1 MRWLRPT
8 VRLIPRPAAESL
20 FLTRNLRAVRGV
32 RRGPLFIGS
41 PKESLING
49 HMSEALSRRTERKHR
64 QRAANRGAIVDA
76 ARRVAT
82 REGAGDLSLRAVA
95 AEAGYAPASV
105 YEYFQNRA
113 ELVLAL
119 AGEDLGLLVR
129 SLRESAGDQAG
140 AAKAAFELLRASG
153 ALPAAAATLERAEA
167 PQEAERLFNGKLIAA
182 LTVLAES
189 AGRAPLKGRD
199 EQAEVVLF
207 AAALAGLALLARA
220 GRLKALGFEERELL
234 DRLDKRFRV

>member
-1 MRWLRPT
+1 MRQAT
-8 VRLIPRPAAESL
+8 
-20 FLTRNLRAVRGV
+20 
-32 RRGPLFIGS
+32 
-41 PKESLING
+41 
-49 HMSEALSRRTERKHR
+49 SRRTERKHR

-105 YEYFQNRA
+105 YEYFRNRA

-119 AGEDLGLLVR
+119 AGEDLGRLAR
-129 SLRESAGDQAG
+129 SLRESKGGQAG

-153 ALPAAAATLERAEA
+153 ALPAAVATLERGEA
-167 PQEAERLFNGKLIAA
+167 PAEAERLFNGKLIGA
-182 LTVLAES
+182 LTVFAEL

-199 EQAEVVLF
+199 EQADVVLL
-207 AAALAGLALLARA
+207 AAAVAGLAMLARA
-220 GRLKALGFEERELL
+220 GRLKALGFEEAELL
-234 DRLDKRFRV
+234 DRLDKRFGV